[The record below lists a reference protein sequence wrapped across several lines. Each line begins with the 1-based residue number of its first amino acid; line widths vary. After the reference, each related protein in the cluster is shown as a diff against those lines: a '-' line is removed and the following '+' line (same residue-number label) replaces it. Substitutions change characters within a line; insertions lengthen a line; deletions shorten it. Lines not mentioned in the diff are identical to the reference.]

1 MVKVLNNIEEARQYN
16 EELCKAHEIAAELYH
31 KAMDKGMKIYN
42 SVGTNSPEYA
52 EHEKNAKTIIDR
64 LVELEDKHRE
74 VCWEWDLE
82 LLF

>member
-16 EELCKAHEIAAELYH
+16 EELCKAHEITAELYH
-31 KAMDKGMKIYN
+31 KAMDKGMKIYT
-42 SVGTNSPEYA
+42 SVGMNSPEYT
-52 EHEKNAKTIIDR
+52 EHKKNEKTIIER
-64 LVELEDKHRE
+64 MASLEDTHRD